1 MNKSRK
7 RISQDYARNAIVDG
21 DTKEG
26 RYEKKMAVKE
36 AAGEGPSM
44 RSNALGSSQ
53 SNLYMSGTSMGS
65 GINMKSGC
73 AISNHMKGSGMN
85 MSSDLKYMPID
96 NRSSNK

>member
-21 DTKEG
+21 NTKQG

-44 RSNALGSSQ
+44 KSEI
-53 SNLYMSGTSMGS
+53 YMKGTSMGS
-65 GINMKSGC
+65 GAINMCGSQVGK
-73 AISNHMKGSGMN
+73 HMKGNSGIN
-85 MSSDLKYMPID
+85 MSADLKYMPVVD
-96 NRSSNK
+96 REKNAMKKGDR